1 MSIPLIRNISA
12 SMEKR
17 KYKTYLDSVV
27 SASKLYNDSY
37 SEDLFGHNENWCAY
51 ITYEQLVNKNL
62 LKDIEKYKKE
72 NESFYKGYESKII
85 KFIKK

>member
-1 MSIPLIRNISA
+1 MPMLITGDA
-12 SMEKR
+12 GYMEHGDCRELKR
-17 KYKTYLDSVV
+17 EIHIEKHGLKYKAFAFQCMDFVPINKGRFFY
-27 SASKLYNDSY
+27 
-37 SEDLFGHNENWCAY
+37 
-51 ITYEQLVNKNL
+51 KNL